1 MHRYVAL
8 RACIYNG
15 EHYKVGQ
22 YLQEDAA
29 PMACPACTGGTPEGI
44 CHLCKGSKRVSPPH
58 HFKLLGGESNAEEK
72 EIAEIPES
80 HKEVRHGEAKEALLE
95 EAKTSERDA
104 LRAEIKR
111 LGGSYH
117 PFAGAERLKMELQK
131 LQKEVGERNVAPVS
145 LE

>member
-15 EHYKVGQ
+15 EHYKAGQ
-22 YLQEDAA
+22 YLQENTA
-29 PMACPACTGGTPEGI
+29 PMVCPACIADTPEDGI
-44 CHLCKGSKRVSPPH
+44 CHLCKGSKRISPPH

-72 EIAEIPES
+72 EIPEA
-80 HKEVRHGEAKEALLE
+80 HKEVSRGEAKEALLE
-95 EAKTSERDA
+95 EAKTDERDT

-117 PFAGAERLKMELQK
+117 PFAGAERLRMELQK
-131 LQKEVGERNVAPVS
+131 LQKEVGERNVVPPPVN
-145 LE
+145 